1 MKGRA
6 KNTLNSLQS
15 ARAHHAQALDNLPQ
29 DKSLPGTG
37 VDRIEYIN
45 NSAAAVSANRVGARA

>member
-45 NSAAAVSANRVGARA
+45 NSAAD